1 MKKLQLLLLVLGL
14 AFLAYLLWKLGPGE
28 LWRQLRVLGW
38 GVVPLV
44 LAEGIANVA
53 HTIGWRFCLGGPRGS
68 ISFRLLF
75 RIAMAGY
82 AINFLTPS
90 GSVGGEVTKA
100 ALLTSH
106 RRGREAVSSVLVDKL
121 SLALAHLIL
130 LALGSAF
137 LVSRV
142 NLPPA
147 LWAALL
153 LSGAAVTSG
162 IILFMLLQKHGKL
175 GAVLRWMVAR
185 NLGGQILHKAAQDLS
200 KVDETLKVFYQG
212 RRRSLV
218 FATLWHFVG
227 HALGLLQ
234 MWFFLLIMKQ
244 PASLGAVVTAAL
256 LCLWFDFLTF
266 AVPLNLGALEGSRV
280 VALKAIGCGAVTG
293 MAYGVAQRIAQTFWA
308 LFGLLNHFLLVH
320 RGPSPKGADV
330 SFDGLHARP

>member
-1 MKKLQLLLLVLGL
+1 MKKVQVSLLVLGL

-28 LWRQLRVLGW
+28 LWQQLRVLGW

-44 LAEGIANVA
+44 LAEGLANLS
-53 HTIGWRFCLGGPRGS
+53 HTIGWRFCLGAPRGS
-68 ISFRLLF
+68 ISFLLLF

-130 LALGSAF
+130 LAAGSAF
-137 LVSRV
+137 IAWRV
-142 NLPPA
+142 KLAPA

-162 IILFMLLQKHGKL
+162 IFGFMLLQKYGKL

-185 NLGGQILHKAAQDLS
+185 HWGGRTLQKAAQDLS

-212 RRRSLV
+212 RRRALV
-218 FATLWHFVG
+218 FATLWHFMG
-227 HALGLLQ
+227 HALGLFQ
-234 MWFFLLIMKQ
+234 IWFFLLIMKQ
-244 PASLGAVVTAAL
+244 PVSLGTVVTAAL

-280 VALKAIGCGAVTG
+280 LALKAIGCGAVTG
-293 MAYGVAQRIAQTFWA
+293 MAYGIAQRLAQTFWA
-308 LFGLLNHFLLVH
+308 LFGLLNHFLLA
-320 RGPSPKGADV
+320 RRASKRAAV